1 MAIVKAVDFKT
12 KMRSSEHIV
21 PKIIG
26 TKIYL
31 DNIMFSRCNLFD
43 ISGKRIKI
51 ENSHRNWID
60 IGHITEGVYFLEI
73 FTKTSKRKV
82 FTISR

>member
-1 MAIVKAVDFKT
+1 MGQNALLFNEQYQPKAAYYGFYQGSKTDWRKAVDFKT
-12 KMRSSEHIV
+12 KCLSEHIV

-26 TKIYL
+26 TKIHL

-51 ENSHRNWID
+51 ENSHRN
-60 IGHITEGVYFLEI
+60 
-73 FTKTSKRKV
+73 
-82 FTISR
+82 